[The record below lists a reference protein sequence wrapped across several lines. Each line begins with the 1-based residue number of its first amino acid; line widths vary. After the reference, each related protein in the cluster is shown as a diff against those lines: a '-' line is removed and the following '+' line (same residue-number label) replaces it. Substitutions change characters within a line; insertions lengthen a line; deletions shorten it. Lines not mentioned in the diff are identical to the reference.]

1 MKSWIA
7 EHWHTVTWTMK
18 EYGFILTSL
27 IGSIIGMKATEGLSF
42 KRTVV
47 VLLTSGTTSIL
58 LTLTIDS
65 YYHLDKVVL
74 CTVSYF
80 LGTVGNTL
88 TIYFIYYV
96 ERLLKNPLQTLKQTR
111 EVINEIHQLRQ
122 NKFTNVKDISI
133 QEQTEDNQG

>member
-1 MKSWIA
+1 MERWFSD
-7 EHWHTVTWTMK
+7 HWHTIVFTMK
-18 EYGFILTSL
+18 EYGFIVTSL
-27 IGSIIGMKATEGLSF
+27 IGSIIGMRVTEGLSF

-65 YYHLDKVVL
+65 YFNLDKVVL
-74 CTVSYF
+74 CTISYF

-96 ERLLKNPLQTLKQTR
+96 ERLLKNPLKTLKETR
-111 EVINEIHQLRQ
+111 EILNEIHELRQ
-122 NKFTNVKDISI
+122 NKFLNVENKTV
-133 QEQTEDNQG
+133 QEPDQDRKS